1 MRFYYL
7 DAGLVTYDH
16 HSNYCRYIVEEVRAR
31 GLEALVFANAG
42 IDSAPRSE
50 LSATPHFRVYTY
62 AETDADPVCGW
73 LTGFERTANVI
84 YEDLL
89 RLPAPKAGDIV
100 FMSSVSPAQLVAI
113 AAWLAAI
120 PAARRPCAVLEMVS
134 HGLRLGQGAPGW
146 KVPHPLI
153 DPRPTLLR
161 YASHRLRQQHG
172 LRLNFIS
179 FTATLAHLFGELL
192 QAPVQVAPLPY
203 RAVNPLRNRA
213 GARPIVVAIL
223 GHHKLRKGYDKLP
236 EIAGRLLEVHADIQ
250 LLVQAVSPADAPDAI
265 GALRHLAAS
274 DDRLTLCEQV
284 AGREGWPL
292 LLEKSDLILCAYR
305 PEFHLAGFSAVA
317 AEALANGIPTV
328 LPGGSPMAKWLEEC
342 GGGGT
347 TFDRFEANEIGTAVE
362 RALDNFDRYATLAYT
377 GGLAW
382 PTTRGPA
389 RLLDAVMA
397 LARRDDQLTASDESS
412 VPLAP
417 GRRPNRAARRA
428 AKKYRRP

>member
-7 DAGLVTYDH
+7 DAGLVTFDH
-16 HSNYCRYIVEEVRAR
+16 HSNYCRYIVGEVRAR

-62 AETDADPVCGW
+62 AEGDADPVCGW
-73 LTGFERTANVI
+73 LTGFERTASWI
-84 YEDLL
+84 YEDLM

-100 FMSSVSPAQLVAI
+100 FMSSLSPAQLVAM
-113 AAWLAAI
+113 AAWLTAI
-120 PAARRPCAVLEMVS
+120 PAARRPCVVLEMVS
-134 HGLRLGQGAPGW
+134 PGLGLGQGAAEGW
-146 KVPHPLI
+146 KIPHPLI
-153 DPRPTLLR
+153 DPRPTLFR
-161 YASHRLRQQHG
+161 YASLRLGQQHG

-179 FTATLAHLFGELL
+179 FTPTLAHLFGELL

-213 GARPIVVAIL
+213 GARPVVVAIL
-223 GHHKLRKGYDKLP
+223 GHHKSRKGYDKLP
-236 EIAGRLLEVHADIQ
+236 EIAARLLEVRADVR
-250 LLVQAVSPADAPDAI
+250 LLVQAVSPADAPDALM
-265 GALRHLAAS
+265 GLRHLAAS
-274 DDRLTLCEQV
+274 DDRLTLCERV
-284 AGREGWPL
+284 AGEEGWPL
-292 LLEKSDLILCAYR
+292 LLEKSDLMLCAYR
-305 PEFHLAGFSAVA
+305 PQFHFVGFSAVA

-347 TFDRFEANEIGTAVE
+347 TFDCFEANEISTAVE
-362 RALDNFDRYATLAYT
+362 RALDDFDRYATLAYT

-397 LARRDDQLTASDESS
+397 LAQRDDQLTDESS
-412 VPLAP
+412 VPPAP
-417 GRRPNRAARRA
+417 GRRPNRAERRA
-428 AKKYRRP
+428 AKKYHRP